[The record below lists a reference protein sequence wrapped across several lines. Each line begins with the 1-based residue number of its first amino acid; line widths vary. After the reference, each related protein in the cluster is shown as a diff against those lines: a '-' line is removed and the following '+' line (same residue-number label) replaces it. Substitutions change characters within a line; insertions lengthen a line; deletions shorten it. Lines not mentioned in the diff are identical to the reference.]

1 MAKRDKKLEQRLD
14 ELYRGAPED
23 FTSARNDLASD
34 LKAHGGAEAAAEVK
48 RLKRPT
54 RAASVVNR
62 LSLEHPDE
70 TKALLDAADRLRG
83 VQSRLGTAGA
93 GDRLREAARVERE
106 AFERLIELARHI
118 GPRVSAETLERVGE
132 TLRAAASD
140 EDVARLVRTGR
151 LDRERRASSVTG
163 GAMPARSRAETKPA
177 KERSRELRE
186 ARATLAKLRRREKRT
201 RTEQEKALQRRANAE
216 SELEDARATVAA
228 SQDQL
233 ASIEGEIAERE
244 RELRRLEG

>member
-1 MAKRDKKLEQRLD
+1 MSGDDKVERRLD
-14 ELYRGAPED
+14 ELYRGDPED
-23 FTSARNDLASD
+23 FTSARNELAAD
-34 LKAHGGAEAAAEVK
+34 LKASRNAKAAAEVK

-54 RAASVVNR
+54 QAAAVVNR

-70 TKALLDAADRLRG
+70 TKALLDAADRLRD

-93 GDRLREAARVERE
+93 GDRLREAARTERE
-106 AFERLIELARHI
+106 AFERLIELARQMGH
-118 GPRVSAETLERVGE
+118 RVSAGTLERVGE

-140 EDVARLVRTGR
+140 ADVARLVRTGR
-151 LDRERRASSVTG
+151 LDRERRASSVIG
-163 GAMPARSRAETKPA
+163 GATPARPPAEAKPA

-186 ARATLAKLRRREKRT
+186 ARAALAKLRRREQRT
-201 RTEQEKALQRRANAE
+201 RAEQEKALQRRARAE
-216 SELEDARATVAA
+216 SELEDARAAVTA